1 MAGHLVSR
9 PIRPGLTEPHAV
21 RVALILVALAFLV
34 VFLLVP
40 FVFIFVEALRNGWS
54 AYVGAIESPESRAA
68 IWLTVLVAALSVPL
82 NALFGIAAAWAIT
95 RFDFR
100 GKRLLTTLIDLPFA
114 VSPVVAGLIFVQLF
128 GRQGWFGT
136 LLSNHDIRIIFALPG
151 IVLATIFVSF
161 PFVAREL
168 IAVMEAS
175 GREEEEAAGLLGAN
189 GWQMFRRV
197 TLPNVKWA
205 LISGVILC
213 TARALGEFGA
223 VSVVSGRIRG
233 ETATMPIHVEIL
245 YNEYAFQASFA
256 VASLLAV
263 VAVFTLVMQTVVARR
278 TQPVVADE
286 ALAAQ
291 PVEN

>member
-1 MAGHLVSR
+1 M
-9 PIRPGLTEPHAV
+9 P
-21 RVALILVALAFLV
+21 
-34 VFLLVP
+34 
-40 FVFIFVEALRNGWS
+40 
-54 AYVGAIESPESRAA
+54 
-68 IWLTVLVAALSVPL
+68 
-82 NALFGIAAAWAIT
+82 
-95 RFDFR
+95 
-100 GKRLLTTLIDLPFA
+100 
-114 VSPVVAGLIFVQLF
+114 
-128 GRQGWFGT
+128 
-136 LLSNHDIRIIFALPG
+136 LPG

-213 TARALGEFGA
+213 TARAMGEFGA

-256 VASLLAV
+256 VASLLAL
-263 VAVFTLVMQTVVARR
+263 VAVFTLVLQTVVAR
-278 TQPVVADE
+278 
-286 ALAAQ
+286 AAQ
-291 PVEN
+291 PSRADDAAGRANRSQN